1 MTVSFAN
8 QEFTWPS
15 LFEQSLEDQFTLAKI
30 EQEINNVTDI
40 EQAKKAAL
48 MLAKLAIMRQGVI
61 KALIK
66 QLADLESKEI
76 KSLYKKPI

>member
-8 QEFTWPS
+8 EEFTWPS

-40 EQAKKAAL
+40 KQAKKAAL

-61 KALIK
+61 KSLIN
-66 QLADLESKEI
+66 QLAELEAKEI
-76 KSLYKKPI
+76 KQSYKDRK